1 MWSEAAIAENDV
13 VPPSASSSWRSWLIT
28 GTRRAPIY
36 RRRVRGAHK
45 GLKRMLAEG
54 MGDGVEGQ
62 NTWKSFSGALVRQA
76 VGDAVTSLPPRQK
89 QLIKLAYFTDLSNR
103 EIAQGLRIT
112 LTSVTTHLP
121 HAIAT
126 CPVHVDL
133 A

>member
-1 MWSEAAIAENDV
+1 MSITAPIAENEV

-54 MGDGVEGQ
+54 MSDGAGGQ

-76 VGDAVTSLPPRQK
+76 AGEAVTSLPPRPQ
-89 QLIKLAYFTDLSNR
+89 QLSKLAYFSDLSNR
-103 EIAQGLRIT
+103 ETAKGLRIT
-112 LTSVTTHLP
+112 VTSADRGVRQ
-121 HAIAT
+121 ARASRSW
-126 CPVHVDL
+126 
-133 A
+133 